1 MQDLDHWRAL
11 TRLAWYAGNND
22 KLRKLV
28 QANGP
33 VNPVGSAN
41 AKTATAST
49 YRPVG
54 ATCPT
59 TCPQFPKEGEKR
71 TCLALSG
78 NVQLHQVRA
87 SSLVAPSIRS
97 VIVALVQ
104 AARWGN
110 PARLNVSGDFFTP
123 EGALDA
129 AFLQA
134 LEAVA
139 DTIQELR
146 GPYNTTTLAWGYT
159 HAKPA
164 QFMDWHLAL
173 DKVGIVI
180 RYSGETGPWGA
191 VVYSGPNPAA
201 KAREVGA
208 TYCPEQAMA
217 DAVKSGTRDAWSG
230 VTCLDCTLCWTR
242 PRTILFRSSNNT
254 TPVND
259 GV

>member
-1 MQDLDHWRAL
+1 MQDLTHWRAL
-11 TRLAWYAGNND
+11 TRLAWNSGSVD
-22 KLRKLV
+22 KLRRLV
-28 QANGP
+28 QADGP

-54 ATCPT
+54 ATCPS

-78 NVQLHQVRA
+78 NVALHQVRA

-97 VIVALVQ
+97 VIVALVH

-123 EGALDA
+123 TGELDVEFLAAL
-129 AFLQA
+129 L
-134 LEAVA
+134 AVA
-139 DTIQELR
+139 EEIKLLSKTPGAVI
-146 GPYNTTTLAWGYT
+146 AWGYT
-159 HAKPA
+159 HATPA
-164 QFMDWHLAL
+164 QFKDWHLEL
-173 DKVGIVI
+173 DRVGIII
-180 RYSGETGPWGA
+180 RYSGEKGPWGA
-191 VVYSGPNPAA
+191 VVYGGPNPAA
-201 KAREVGA
+201 KAREIGA
-208 TYCPEQAMA
+208 TYCPEQAVQ
-217 DAVKSGTRDAWSG
+217 DAIKGGRRDEWDG

-254 TPVND
+254 MPVND